1 MGMITVVCATNRPG
15 NHTRKV
21 VQKYLTLIS
30 EKEKSCSLLSMED
43 LPADFA
49 FNDAYGKRSKA
60 FQDLLDKHVAPA
72 SRLVVISPEYNG
84 SFPGV
89 FKMFLDAIK
98 PEIWEGKK
106 VALVG
111 VSAGRAGNVR
121 GMDHLIQIF
130 HHLKMVVLPN
140 QIPISSL
147 GTIMD
152 DAGFEHSE
160 TVDLMKE
167 QLEQLIKL

>member
-1 MGMITVVCATNRPG
+1 MITVVCATNRPG

-21 VQKYLTLIS
+21 VQKYLELV
-30 EKEKSCSLLSMED
+30 KERDHNCSLLSMED
-43 LPADFA
+43 LPKDFA
-49 FNDAYGKRSKA
+49 FNDTYGKRSVA
-60 FQDLLDKHVAPA
+60 FQQLLDKHVTPA
-72 SRLVVISPEYNG
+72 SKLVVISPEYNG

-89 FKMFLDAIK
+89 FKMFLDAIQ
-98 PEIWEGKK
+98 PEIWQGKK

-147 GTIMD
+147 GAIIN
-152 DAGFEHSE
+152 DAGFEHSD
-160 TVDLMKE
+160 TVALMKN